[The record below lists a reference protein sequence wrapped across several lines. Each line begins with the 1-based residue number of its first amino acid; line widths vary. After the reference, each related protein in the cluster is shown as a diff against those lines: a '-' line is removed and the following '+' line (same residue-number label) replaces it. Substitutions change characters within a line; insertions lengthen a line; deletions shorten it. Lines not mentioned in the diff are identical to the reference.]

1 MFEKEIK
8 FITDYSLE
16 KIKSLGPYFTF
27 EDILSVDIHP
37 SITKYISAELSYLI
51 FEDREKLLSSSI
63 FDYSQPNVVK
73 MLKSVDNEL
82 KKFKAI
88 SFEDIK
94 QLTLQAVS
102 FNANFIVRPK
112 WSLLKLVYNE
122 ADSKNSEEVL
132 LMLDYIYYHEYLR
145 NIICEYV
152 EKKKYTYLKM
162 LNEQDDLSDDDK
174 DIINV
179 PKKAIEK
186 IFYVKVQHNSR
197 KSIDRLIR
205 LKTKNHDIKAIEKFQ
220 PHEY

>member
-1 MFEKEIK
+1 MKNLLKGVLNYHFKSDIK
-8 FITDYSLE
+8 D
-16 KIKSLGPYFTF
+16 P
-27 EDILSVDIHP
+27 
-37 SITKYISAELSYLI
+37 I
-51 FEDREKLLSSSI
+51 FEYKKIGHVLAKIHVKLKLLMEFIPKDYGPAMTI
-63 FDYSQPNVVK
+63 F
-73 MLKSVDNEL
+73 NEYDL
-82 KKFKAI
+82 I
-88 SFEDIK
+88 
-94 QLTLQAVS
+94 
-102 FNANFIVRPK
+102 
-112 WSLLKLVYNE
+112 NE
-122 ADSKNSEEVL
+122 
-132 LMLDYIYYHEYLR
+132 
-145 NIICEYV
+145 EYV